1 MEGISL
7 SPGDLLISAAAVA
20 HAVVELEPPLDG
32 VGEDVEE
39 VGGEIWGIVVK
50 PSPEC
55 PSADFPV
62 GEMSH
67 W

>member
-39 VGGEIWGIVVK
+39 VGGEI
-50 PSPEC
+50 
-55 PSADFPV
+55 
-62 GEMSH
+62 
-67 W
+67 